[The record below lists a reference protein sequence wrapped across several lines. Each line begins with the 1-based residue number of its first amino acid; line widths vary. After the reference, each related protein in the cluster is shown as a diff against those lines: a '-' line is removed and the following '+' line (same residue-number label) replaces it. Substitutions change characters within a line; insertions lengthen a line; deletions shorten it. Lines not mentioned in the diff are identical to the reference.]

1 MPYIVHACVQAFR
14 LSTETGTPITK
25 ATLLEALSVRE
36 ELLVGQ
42 PTILTS
48 PLKLQEKQ
56 VNQFTSNPSPLFW
69 INMCE

>member
-1 MPYIVHACVQAFR
+1 MPYIVHACVDAFR
-14 LSTETGTPITK
+14 LSRETKTPITK
-25 ATLLEALSVRE
+25 AKLLEVLCVRE

-42 PTILTS
+42 PTVVTS

-56 VNQFTSNPSPLFW
+56 VNQFTANPSPLFW